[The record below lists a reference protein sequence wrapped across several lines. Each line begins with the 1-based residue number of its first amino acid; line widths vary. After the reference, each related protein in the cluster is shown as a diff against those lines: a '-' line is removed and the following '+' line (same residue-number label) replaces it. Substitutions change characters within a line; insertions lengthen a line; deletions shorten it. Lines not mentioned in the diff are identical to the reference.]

1 MNLLGSI
8 SGKRVDGEVLD
19 IGEEVVDDVEVD
31 RNVGDHA
38 EGGHA
43 QRRADTVDATRTFVA

>member
-8 SGKRVDGEVLD
+8 GGKRVDGEVLD
-19 IGEEVVDDVEVD
+19 VGEEVVDDVEVD

-38 EGGHA
+38 EGGH
-43 QRRADTVDATRTFVA
+43 V